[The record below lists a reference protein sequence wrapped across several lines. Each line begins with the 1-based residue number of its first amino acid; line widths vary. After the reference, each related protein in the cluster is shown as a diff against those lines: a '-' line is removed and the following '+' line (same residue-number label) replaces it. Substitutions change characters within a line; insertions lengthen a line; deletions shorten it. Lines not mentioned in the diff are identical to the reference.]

1 MIVYFLMGSVSSYL
15 LGLYTKN
22 KKNKIFLILSFLPF
36 FLILG
41 LRYGIGYDYLH
52 IYTPIFN
59 NIVNGGKTNWEI
71 GAVAIC
77 KLIGIFTKDPF
88 YFFFIT
94 SFITSFVTYKAI
106 NENSEI
112 PWLSL
117 LLFVLA
123 GFYMESM
130 NIVRQSIA
138 ISIFIYSYK
147 YIYDKNL
154 KKYII
159 SIIIASLFH
168 ESAIILLPIYFICNM
183 KLTKR
188 KLFLTFLGIMII
200 LPIANTIF
208 MQILKFSQYSHYMV
222 GTYSEINPTYSELI
236 ISSIIFL
243 FLTTFKIKEDKMYN
257 ILYIMSFIFFAVSI
271 LSFKIIL
278 AYRLV
283 MYFKISL
290 IFSIPKAISK
300 IENKKNRVLF
310 ILLFIVMFSGITL
323 IGAYKYNWYDTKYI
337 SIFDK

>member
-1 MIVYFLMGSVSSYL
+1 MIIYFLMGIISSYL
-15 LGLYTKN
+15 LNLYTKN
-22 KKNKIFLILSFLPF
+22 KNNKIFLMLSFLPF

-59 NIVNGGKTNWEI
+59 IIVNGGETNWEI
-71 GAVAIC
+71 GIVGLC
-77 KLIGIFTKDPF
+77 KLIGIFTKDSF

-94 SFITSFVTYKAI
+94 AFITSFLTYKAI
-106 NENSEI
+106 NENSEM

-117 LLFVLA
+117 LLFVIA
-123 GFYMESM
+123 GLYMDAM

-138 ISIFIYSYK
+138 ISIFIYAYK

-168 ESAIILLPIYFICNM
+168 ESAIILLPIYFMCNM

-188 KLFLTFLGIMII
+188 KLFLAFLGIMII

-236 ISSIIFL
+236 ISAIIFL
-243 FLTTFKIKEDKMYN
+243 FLSTFKIKDDKMFN
-257 ILYIMSFIFFAVSI
+257 ILYIMSFIFFTVGI

-278 AYRLV
+278 AYRLI

-290 IFSIPKAISK
+290 VFSIPKAISK
-300 IENKKNRVLF
+300 IENRKSR
-310 ILLFIVMFSGITL
+310 LLFIVLFIVLFSGITL
-323 IGAYKYNWYDTKYI
+323 IGAYKFNWYDTKYI